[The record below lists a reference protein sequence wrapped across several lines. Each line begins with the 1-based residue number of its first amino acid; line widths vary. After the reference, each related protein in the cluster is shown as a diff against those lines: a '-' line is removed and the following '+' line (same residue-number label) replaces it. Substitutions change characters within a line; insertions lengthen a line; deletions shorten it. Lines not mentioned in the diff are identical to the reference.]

1 MARIEH
7 CIEAQG
13 RLSLLSSC
21 PRQALHSSL
30 VTCLSEVVEPDIATT
45 ACLH

>member
-7 CIEAQG
+7 CIKAQG
-13 RLSLLSSC
+13 RLFLLSSC
-21 PRQALHSSL
+21 PLQALHSSL
-30 VTCLSEVVEPDIATT
+30 VTCSSQVVEPEIATT